1 MLFHTQKLRSDCCA
15 FAACRVMEVGVGRQ
29 ILSAIVLYGQLSCQ
43 WMDHSPQ
50 HTNTNVRG
58 YPVCQKRNDSLGP
71 HPPPSAVCGI
81 AVLFRDIIC
90 PVFMFFL
97 GPHYATRTALPKFT
111 RDFHI
116 TKFRVSSVFF
126 LFDLWGVFSVVYH
139 CHILET
145 AYLDL
150 WDTPQTSVTGCSC
163 LVSSSLLSNKPMR
176 QDFPSSAPVLSHS
189 LADLVLS

>member
-1 MLFHTQKLRSDCCA
+1 
-15 FAACRVMEVGVGRQ
+15 
-29 ILSAIVLYGQLSCQ
+29 
-43 WMDHSPQ
+43 MDRSPQ
-50 HTNTNVRG
+50 HTNTNVRR
-58 YPVCQKRNDSLGP
+58 YPVWQKRNDSLGP

-116 TKFRVSSVFF
+116 TKFRVSSAFF

>member
-1 MLFHTQKLRSDCCA
+1 MLFHTQKLDSDCCV
-15 FAACRVMEVGVGRQ
+15 FAACCVMEVGVGRQ

-43 WMDHSPQ
+43 WMDRSPQ
-50 HTNTNVRG
+50 HTNTNVRA
-58 YPVCQKRNDSLGP
+58 YPVWQKRNDSLGP

-97 GPHYATRTALPKFT
+97 GPHYATRTALPRFT

-116 TKFRVSSVFF
+116 TKFRVSSAFF

-150 WDTPQTSVTGCSC
+150 WDTPQDFCHW
-163 LVSSSLLSNKPMR
+163 LFLPVSSSPLSNKPMR